1 MSGEQG
7 DGRRRLATSQ
17 LGALGAL
24 GAGAIGGIH
33 SNAAHAWGLGVVV
46 ASNHGVA
53 VHAPACG
60 SVVWWSAPA
69 CEVFPKYSQFTTKV
83 QGLGLHRDNNT
94 TIKRKPPLLRTG
106 TPGVLLGW

>member
-1 MSGEQG
+1 MIGEQG

-24 GAGAIGGIH
+24 GAGAKGGIH

-69 CEVFPKYSQFTTKV
+69 CGEVFLKYSQFTTKV
-83 QGLGLHRDNNT
+83 QGRHRDNKTN
-94 TIKRKPPLLRTG
+94 IKRKPPLLRTG